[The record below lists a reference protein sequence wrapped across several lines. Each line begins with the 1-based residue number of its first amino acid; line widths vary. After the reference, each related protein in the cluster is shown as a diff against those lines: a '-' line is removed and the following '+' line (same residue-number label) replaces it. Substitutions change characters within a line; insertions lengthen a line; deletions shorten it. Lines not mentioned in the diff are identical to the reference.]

1 MIISI
6 FIVLVTIL
14 YGITLI
20 ICNLAMDKRHES
32 IVTDSFFKGKG
43 SYRNISTSRNINK
56 KGRNEMLTNRRIN
69 DMNILNGI

>member
-1 MIISI
+1 
-6 FIVLVTIL
+6 
-14 YGITLI
+14 
-20 ICNLAMDKRHES
+20 MDKRHES
-32 IVTDSFFKGKG
+32 IASDSFFKGKR

>member
-1 MIISI
+1 
-6 FIVLVTIL
+6 LVTIL
-14 YGITLI
+14 YGIALI
-20 ICNLAMDKRHES
+20 IFNLAMDKRHES
-32 IVTDSFFKGKG
+32 IASDSFFKGKR